1 MATDQPAM
9 SVNGNFMAAQP
20 QDYGMPD
27 QTVTTTV
34 IPTTSDPSIAGV
46 QNSGG
51 GAGGNTDIPK
61 DEVGWYFVE
70 QYYTTMSKN
79 PEKLYVRSLNLS
91 QTDWC
96 CSLANFVSSSTTN
109 APSTCTAPRQKR
121 STSA

>member
-20 QDYGMPD
+20 QDYGMSD

-34 IPTTSDPSIAGV
+34 IPTSSDPSIAGV

-51 GAGGNTDIPK
+51 GAAGNTDIPK

-79 PEKLYVRSLNLS
+79 PEKLYVRPSNL
-91 QTDWC
+91 
-96 CSLANFVSSSTTN
+96 
-109 APSTCTAPRQKR
+109 P
-121 STSA
+121 